1 MFDNDSGISV
11 RYHLT
16 DIMMMKV
23 VAPFTL
29 ISTTS
34 SDHKVKYHPC
44 LYLYYSKYPPTPY
57 TSYLHPAQMALVYSA
72 FSTPSASCVHPI
84 SNCARVVAVPLACEV
99 FEATIPLLSLNQTQ
113 ILSEPKKRIDNT
125 TLLFQLL
132 VKLLVRIYIVKLN
145 STHFSTSRK
154 DRLVL

>member
-1 MFDNDSGISV
+1 M
-11 RYHLT
+11 
-16 DIMMMKV
+16 
-23 VAPFTL
+23 
-29 ISTTS
+29 
-34 SDHKVKYHPC
+34 
-44 LYLYYSKYPPTPY
+44 
-57 TSYLHPAQMALVYSA
+57 
-72 FSTPSASCVHPI
+72 
-84 SNCARVVAVPLACEV
+84 PLACEV

-113 ILSEPKKRIDNT
+113 IMAEPKKRIDNT